1 MFPGAI
7 DSTPARFPSALSSSA
22 IHVPGLTNVRRGIK
36 YLNDRFNRIARSI
49 LIKTSFSDVEIHYTC
64 SPKASDMTR
73 RPPLPPW
80 YLQPVQKPLEGNQ
93 DTWLPNSAIQK
104 ERDIAPVLN
113 EPSGK
118 KNFNSR
124 IPILVAT
131 TTQPPKRIPITTPRP
146 TTPST
151 TTATPET
158 TTTLALLTSEEI
170 QPTFESSQLAV
181 DKYGK
186 AFVLKVPIQYS
197 KFSRKLLKVSYKE

>member
-1 MFPGAI
+1 M
-7 DSTPARFPSALSSSA
+7 
-22 IHVPGLTNVRRGIK
+22 
-36 YLNDRFNRIARSI
+36 
-49 LIKTSFSDVEIHYTC
+49 EIHYTC
-64 SPKASDMTR
+64 SPKVSDMTR

-80 YLQPVQKPLEGNQ
+80 YLQPVQKPEEGNQ

-104 ERDIAPVLN
+104 ERDIAPVIN

-118 KNFNSR
+118 KSFNSR

-151 TTATPET
+151 TTPTPATTT
-158 TTTLALLTSEEI
+158 TTTLETLTSEEI
-170 QPTFESSQLAV
+170 QSNAESGQLPL

-186 AFVLKVPIQYS
+186 ASVLKTPIQYS
-197 KFSRKLLKVSYKE
+197 EFRRKLLKVIYLFKINNNFAQISMLSERHWNNSIST

>member
-1 MFPGAI
+1 M
-7 DSTPARFPSALSSSA
+7 
-22 IHVPGLTNVRRGIK
+22 
-36 YLNDRFNRIARSI
+36 
-49 LIKTSFSDVEIHYTC
+49 EIHYTC

-80 YLQPVQKPLEGNQ
+80 YLQPVQKPDEGNQ

-104 ERDIAPVLN
+104 ERDIAPVIN

-151 TTATPET
+151 TTVTPET
-158 TTTLALLTSEEI
+158 TTTLEALTSLEEI
-170 QPTFESSQLAV
+170 QPNSESSQLPL

-186 AFVLKVPIQYS
+186 ASLAQSSNSIFRIQQETS
-197 KFSRKLLKVSYKE
+197 ESNLFIQNQQELCQERHCNNSIFMLTFCRLGARQRR

>member
-1 MFPGAI
+1 M
-7 DSTPARFPSALSSSA
+7 
-22 IHVPGLTNVRRGIK
+22 
-36 YLNDRFNRIARSI
+36 
-49 LIKTSFSDVEIHYTC
+49 LIKISPIDVEIHYTC
-64 SPKASDMTR
+64 SPKASDITR

-80 YLQPVQKPLEGNQ
+80 YLQPVQKPDEGKQ

-158 TTTLALLTSEEI
+158 TTTLEALTSEEI
-170 QPTFESSQLAV
+170 QPNSESTQLAL

-186 AFVLKVPIQYS
+186 ASVPKVPIQYS
-197 KFSRKLLKVSYKE
+197 EFSRKLLKVIYLFKINKNFVQFPSCQERHCYNSIHVDFLQTWSKIATPG